1 MGNASRTVFSAFAA
15 IFVAI
20 AWTTEPSAGD
30 IRRIEPVAPDDP
42 FVASCA
48 QLAEVPSGRSGEP
61 AGKRPNPGVQEP
73 ERPNIVRYIRDD
85 ENERTELFRVKG
97 TRCFPISPE

>member
-20 AWTTEPSAGD
+20 AWTTEPLAGD
-30 IRRIEPVAPDDP
+30 IWRIEPVAPDDP

-48 QLAEVPSGRSGEP
+48 QLAEVPSGRSGKP

-73 ERPNIVRYIRDD
+73 ERPLSMECEFDRMYYRIRMDSGSLD
-85 ENERTELFRVKG
+85 L
-97 TRCFPISPE
+97 PISPE